1 MTVVEAEVGVAAGIG
16 AGVVSGAGDV
26 DSSSGVG
33 TLELELVLSEV
44 AYGVAIACFGGVR
57 LVDELP
63 YGSEWLALGGKR
75 VT

>member
-1 MTVVEAEVGVAAGIG
+1 MVEAEVGVAAGIG

-33 TLELELVLSEV
+33 TLELELQARHLTFHDEF
-44 AYGVAIACFGGVR
+44 ACFGGGC